1 MMKKIRTLIV
11 DDEPIARRG
20 IRRELE
26 REPDVVIV
34 GECSDGYAAV
44 TAIHEKNPDLV
55 FLDLQMPELDGFGVI
70 ETVGIKHMPAVI
82 FVTAYN
88 QHALK
93 AFEIHALDYLLK
105 PFNRERFQSALQRA
119 KKQLQQA
126 SLEGLSERLLA
137 LLHDSEA
144 GREIAEQPKYLERLV
159 VKASGR
165 IFFLNTEEIHWIEAA
180 DNYVRL
186 HVGKDSHLIQGT
198 MSRLESKLNP
208 EMFLRIHR
216 SAIVNIKQIKELQP
230 LFHGEYAVYL
240 SNGKELTSGRT
251 YRENMQR
258 LLENAF

>member
-1 MMKKIRTLIV
+1 MKKIRTLIV
-11 DDEPIARRG
+11 DDEPIARTG

-26 REPDVVIV
+26 REPDVEIV
-34 GECSDGYAAV
+34 GECSDGYHAV
-44 TAIHEKNPDLV
+44 TAIHEKRPDLV
-55 FLDLQMPELDGFGVI
+55 FLDLQMPEIDGFAVV
-70 ETVGIKHMPAVI
+70 EAVGSEHMPMVI
-82 FVTAYN
+82 FVTAYH
-88 QHALK
+88 QHALQ

-119 KKQLQQA
+119 RKQIQQA

-137 LLHDSEA
+137 LLQESESVRRA
-144 GREIAEQPKYLERLV
+144 SPSPKYLERLV

-186 HVGKDSHLIQGT
+186 HVEKDSHLIQGT
-198 MSRLESKLNP
+198 MSRLESRLNP

-216 SAIVNIKQIKELQP
+216 SAIVNIKFIKDLHP
-230 LFHGEYAVYL
+230 LFHGEYVVHL

-251 YRENMQR
+251 YRENLQR